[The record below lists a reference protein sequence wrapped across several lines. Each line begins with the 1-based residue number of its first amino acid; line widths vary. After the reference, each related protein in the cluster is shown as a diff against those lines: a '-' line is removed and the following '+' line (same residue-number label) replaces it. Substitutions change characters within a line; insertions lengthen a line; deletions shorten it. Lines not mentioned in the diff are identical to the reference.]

1 MMEKGHLHI
10 TVDKE
15 LLEAARKKRRET
27 GRSISHV
34 VQEALRRW
42 VEGDPPKEPPN
53 SQKSVAPRRC

>member
-1 MMEKGHLHI
+1 MMERGHLHI

-34 VQEALRRW
+34 VQEALKRW

-53 SQKSVAPRRC
+53 KPKKCRAV

>member
-1 MMEKGHLHI
+1 MIEKGHLHV

-42 VEGDPPKEPPN
+42 VEGDPPKRA
-53 SQKSVAPRRC
+53 SK